1 MIRIRADV
9 DILAARHALRT
20 LALDVCAPPRTMLEL
35 SIVVSELAW
44 NVLKHGGGGHMVI
57 ERIDDLERGVAL
69 RIVAFDEGPPIRD
82 LTSAL
87 KDGFDDRG
95 PIDPCT
101 LLRRG
106 GLGGGLGAVSRFTD
120 ALTYVQHDG
129 HKRIEAVRY
138 LRRPSSRPRPDVRRA
153 S

>member
-1 MIRIRADV
+1 MIRICADV
-9 DILAARHALRT
+9 DILAARNALRA
-20 LALDVCAPPRTMLEL
+20 LALDIGAPPRTVLEL

-44 NVLKHGGGGHMVI
+44 NVLKHGGGGHMVL
-57 ERIDDLERGVAL
+57 ESIDDLERGIGL

-82 LTSAL
+82 LVSAL
-87 KDGFDDRG
+87 RDGFDDCG
-95 PIDPCT
+95 PIDPST

-106 GLGGGLGAVSRFTD
+106 GLGGGLGAVARFTD
-120 ALTYVQHDG
+120 ALSYVQHDG

-138 LRRPSSRPRPDVRRA
+138 LRRPSSRPRPDARKA